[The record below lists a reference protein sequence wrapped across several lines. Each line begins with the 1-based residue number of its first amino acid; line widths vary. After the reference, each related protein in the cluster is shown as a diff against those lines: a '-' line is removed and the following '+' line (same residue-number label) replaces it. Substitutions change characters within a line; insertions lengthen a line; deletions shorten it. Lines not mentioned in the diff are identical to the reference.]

1 MTAEIIPFKIEQQ
14 TDGELRVSDEEISS
28 HLGYKDVKDFRALVR
43 EHRKNLEKI
52 SNLVIERFSKR
63 EKGEGGRRTERFW
76 LTEAQSLFMI
86 SRSGTEVA
94 TDIMVAVSI
103 AFVEMRREHRHT
115 PLTKDLL
122 RLNILSPE
130 VQVWEKRF
138 EKPFFDNLHRVMHLK
153 KPGRNNHPNCGH
165 FINRYVYEFLFGNLG
180 LEVIREANPNA
191 LRTNSV
197 GENEYR
203 RAYRHHQMLKGEHIP
218 AFKQH
223 IRTLNTLLGVSTS
236 IGHFDDIFNATFPK
250 HHTQI
255 GFMFNELQ
263 KRTPATQEAR
273 S

>member
-1 MTAEIIPFKIEQQ
+1 MTADIIPFKIERQD
-14 TDGELRVSDEEISS
+14 DGELRISDTELAMR
-28 HLGYKDVKDFRALVR
+28 LGYTDLRVFRRLIKKHK
-43 EHRKNLEKI
+43 ENLEQ
-52 SNLVIERFSKR
+52 LGDVFSKR
-63 EKGEGGRRTERFW
+63 TVPSGGGKTTTAYLLAEHQ
-76 LTEAQSLFMI
+76 ALFMV
-86 SRSGTEVA
+86 SRSDMPVA
-94 TDIMVAVSI
+94 TQIMIGVSR
-103 AFVEMRREHRHT
+103 AFVEMRRAHSQQ
-115 PLTKDLL
+115 PITKDLL

-130 VQVWEKRF
+130 VRVWEKRF

-180 LEVIREANPNA
+180 LEIIREANPNA

-263 KRTPATQEAR
+263 KRTPAQEAAR
-273 S
+273 